1 MSAVIRLAGDG
12 DAAAVAAIYGPF
24 VDGNATSFE
33 AEPPS
38 ADEMRRRIGETTEMY
53 PWLVCDSGGV
63 IAGYA
68 YASWHR
74 TRLAYRW
81 SVETSVY
88 VDPNFR
94 RCGVARGLYTSLF
107 AILAAQ
113 GYVNAYAGITLP
125 NEASVGFHEA
135 LGFSPVGVYHRIGWK
150 RGAWHDVMWLERAVQ
165 ENLAPPDSPPTPL
178 TGLTPALLAAAI
190 AGSAPT
196 QPC

>member
-1 MSAVIRLAGDG
+1 MMRIRLATPDDG
-12 DAAAVAAIYGPF
+12 AALSAIYRPAVA
-24 VDGNATSFE
+24 DRATSFE
-33 AEPPS
+33 VDPPDAAEM
-38 ADEMRRRIGETTEMY
+38 ARRVAATLEHY
-53 PWLVCDSGGV
+53 PWLVCEDAGQV
-63 IAGYA
+63 TGYA
-68 YASWHR
+68 YASRHR
-74 TRLAYRW
+74 ERAAYQWAVEASAYVRDSVHRKGVGRRLY
-81 SVETSVY
+81 E
-88 VDPNFR
+88 
-94 RCGVARGLYTSLF
+94 SLF
-107 AILAAQ
+107 RVLALQ
-113 GYVNAYAGITLP
+113 GYQRAFAGITLP